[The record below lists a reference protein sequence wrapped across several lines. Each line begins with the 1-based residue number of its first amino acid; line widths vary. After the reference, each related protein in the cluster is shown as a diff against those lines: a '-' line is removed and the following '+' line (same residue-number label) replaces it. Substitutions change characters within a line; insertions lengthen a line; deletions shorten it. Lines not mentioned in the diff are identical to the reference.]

1 MTLTSDPRERHVAAP
16 PPSDRR
22 THSPIWKILT
32 TTDHKTIGL
41 MYLITSLTFFMFGG
55 AHEQGKHAAEH
66 EERERRDQVHQTDR
80 LVVGRR
86 QDLPDRA
93 AGTPVAGQRRRDVAL
108 PRVRCECQFGP
119 LPWCPGQKRAPP
131 GARAALRRLWCHVAW
146 SFYRADAAGEP

>member
-1 MTLTSDPRERHVAAP
+1 MTLTAHPRERHVAAP
-16 PPSDRR
+16 LPGDRR
-22 THSPIWKILT
+22 TRSPIWKILT

-55 AHEQGKHAAEH
+55 VLALLMRAAEH

-93 AGTPVAGQRRRDVAL
+93 VGTPVAGRWGRDVAL
-108 PRVRCECQFGP
+108 TRVR
-119 LPWCPGQKRAPP
+119 R
-131 GARAALRRLWCHVAW
+131 
-146 SFYRADAAGEP
+146 